1 MTYLLTVKQLL
12 VAAMERFGDRTAL
25 VHDDRSYTYSELANR
40 ANRLGHALIELGIS
54 PGDPVAIL
62 LENGVDY
69 VVADQ
74 AIVRIGAAKVALT
87 DMLSAK
93 DIAYCL
99 ADSQATVAIAGR
111 AMLSAA
117 SRSGSL
123 SLRTILAVGDSEST
137 DGETGHHE
145 STSESSGGS
154 TGGGS
159 VAGKPAVVPLADVV
173 AEQPASLPESSPA
186 ETDLG
191 LIIYTGG
198 TTGKSK
204 GVMHHQTGLALN
216 LLSHLIETGISEDE
230 RVLLTSPLPHAAGFL
245 LQASFLRGA
254 TVFLDQRYD
263 PDAVLRRISDD
274 RVTFTFMVP
283 TMIYRLLDAVAD
295 RDSAAHP
302 SKAGEPLDLS
312 ALRTILYGA
321 APITGDRL
329 QQGLDLFGRVFVQLY
344 GQTEAPNF
352 LTRLRREDHTTDPR
366 SRHRLSSCG
375 QAATMVR
382 IKIVDADDPSRGEL
396 APGEVGEVVASSP
409 YTMSGYHNL
418 GEATATALRDGWL
431 HTGDIG
437 RLDADG
443 YLYLLDRKN
452 DMIISGGMNVYTT
465 EVEAAIAA
473 IDGVNQV
480 AVTGVPHP
488 DWGEAVVAFVV
499 AEDATDNES
508 LVARI
513 MHTCRIDLAKYKVPK
528 EVLLVDSLPTT
539 AFGKV
544 DKKAL
549 RTSMAD

>member
-1 MTYLLTVKQLL
+1 VTYPLTVKHLM
-12 VAAMERFGDRTAL
+12 VAAMDRFGHRTAL
-25 VHDDRSYTYSELANR
+25 IHDDQSYSYADLAER
-40 ANRLGHALIELGIS
+40 ANQLGHALVALGIS
-54 PGDPVAIL
+54 PGDPVAIC

-74 AIVRIGAAKVALT
+74 AIARIGAARVALT

-99 ADSQATVAIAGR
+99 SDSQATVAIAGG
-111 AMLSAA
+111 AMLAA
-117 SRSGSL
+117 AGRSGSP
-123 SLRTILAVGDSEST
+123 SLRTILAVGDSGAQP
-137 DGETGHHE
+137 DGATAD
-145 STSESSGGS
+145 GS
-154 TGGGS
+154 TERP
-159 VAGKPAVVPLADVV
+159 PAIVRLSDVV
-173 AEQPASLPESSPA
+173 SGQPSSLPDSSA
-186 ETDLG
+186 SETDLG

-204 GVMHHQTGLALN
+204 GVMHQQTGLSLN
-216 LLSHLIETGISEDE
+216 LLSHLIEAGIGEDE
-230 RVLLTSPLPHAAGFL
+230 RVLLTSPLPHASGFL
-245 LQASFLRGA
+245 LQAAFLRGA
-254 TVFLDQRYD
+254 TVFLDQKYD
-263 PDAVLRRISDD
+263 PGAVLRRISDD

-283 TMIYRLLDAVAD
+283 TMIYRLLDAITED
-295 RDSAAHP
+295 RDNS
-302 SKAGEPLDLS
+302 LDLS

-321 APITGDRL
+321 APITEDRL
-329 QQGLDLFGRVFVQLY
+329 EQGLHIFGPVFVQLY

-366 SRHRLSSCG
+366 FRHRLSSCG
-375 QAATMVR
+375 QAVTMAR
-382 IKIVDADDPSRGEL
+382 IEIVDADNPARRDL
-396 APGEVGEVVASSP
+396 APGEVGEVIASAP

-418 GEATATALRDGWL
+418 GEATSKALRDGWL
-431 HTGDIG
+431 YTGDIG

-465 EVEAAIAA
+465 EVEGVVAA
-473 IDGVNQV
+473 IDGVKQV

-499 AEDATDNES
+499 AEDETDTDV
-508 LVARI
+508 LIDRI
-513 MHTCRIDLAKYKVPK
+513 MGTCRTDLAKYKVPK
-528 EVLLVDSLPTT
+528 EVFFADTPPTT

-549 RTSMAD
+549 RASIPD